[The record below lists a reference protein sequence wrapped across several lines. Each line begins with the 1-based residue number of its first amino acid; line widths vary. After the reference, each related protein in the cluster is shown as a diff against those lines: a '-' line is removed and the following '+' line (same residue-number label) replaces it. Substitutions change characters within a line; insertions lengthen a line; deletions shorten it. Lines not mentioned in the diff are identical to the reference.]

1 MSENIEKKKALEMA
15 MSQIEKQFGKGSVMK
30 LGEFKAMEIEAI
42 PTGALS
48 LDIALGIGG
57 VPRGRI
63 IEVFGPESS
72 GKTTLALHIVAEAQK
87 MGGEAAFIDAEHA
100 LDPVYAKK
108 LGVDIDNLIV
118 SQPDTGEQALEIT
131 ESLVRSGALDVIV
144 VDSVAALVPKAE
156 IDGDM
161 GDSHMGLQARLMS
174 QALRKLAGA
183 INKSKT
189 VLIFINQ
196 LREKIGV
203 MFGNPETTTGGR
215 ALKFYASVRM
225 DIRRIENIKQD
236 GEVKGNRVRVKVIKN
251 KVAPPFREAE
261 FDIVYGQ
268 GISKEGN
275 ILDMAVILDIVEKAG
290 SWFSY
295 NGERIG
301 QGRENVKKYLKEN
314 PEMLEDIEEKV
325 RENFAKAFE
334 QSLGEDLP
342 SKEDEEE

>member
-161 GDSHMGLQARLMS
+161 GDSHMGLQARL
-174 QALRKLAGA
+174 
-183 INKSKT
+183 N
-189 VLIFINQ
+189 
-196 LREKIGV
+196 
-203 MFGNPETTTGGR
+203 
-215 ALKFYASVRM
+215 
-225 DIRRIENIKQD
+225 
-236 GEVKGNRVRVKVIKN
+236 
-251 KVAPPFREAE
+251 
-261 FDIVYGQ
+261 
-268 GISKEGN
+268 
-275 ILDMAVILDIVEKAG
+275 
-290 SWFSY
+290 
-295 NGERIG
+295 
-301 QGRENVKKYLKEN
+301 
-314 PEMLEDIEEKV
+314 
-325 RENFAKAFE
+325 
-334 QSLGEDLP
+334 
-342 SKEDEEE
+342 